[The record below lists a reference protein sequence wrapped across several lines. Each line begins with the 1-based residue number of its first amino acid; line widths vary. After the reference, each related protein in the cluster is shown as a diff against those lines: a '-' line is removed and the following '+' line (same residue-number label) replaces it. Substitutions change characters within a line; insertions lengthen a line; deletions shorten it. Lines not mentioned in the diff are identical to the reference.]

1 MVSVRRSDDGKF
13 IANTIRTKENKFI
26 ISIVVLSNRVPPPLS
41 TPEAQPSKGSKLCSI
56 PTNPPN
62 PFSVVPSHV
71 NVFSI
76 IYIPNEVYYD
86 HVYQDRVRLVLHVE
100 FEEKKL
106 PVKEKNQQ
114 TIFAQYHNNVIIYYA
129 TISYTQYSSY
139 PLLITLAL
147 SLSRLHQG
155 CIQVCQ
161 QPCCCLVTVTQQHK
175 QHPFFSRESNSRMT
189 KVCLCQN
196 HLTIILNH
204 QYGHQPLCSDCK
216 KDSKVTDN
224 HLFATS
230 KSYWLI
236 VF

>member
-1 MVSVRRSDDGKF
+1 MSSTRREKDDKFMVSVRRSDDGKF

-56 PTNPPN
+56 LTDPN
-62 PFSVVPSHV
+62 PFSVVPSYV

-76 IYIPNEVYYD
+76 IYIPNKVYYD
-86 HVYQDRVRLVLHVE
+86 HVYQDRVRFVLHVE

-139 PLLITLAL
+139 PLFITLAL
-147 SLSRLHQG
+147 SLSRLRQG

-161 QPCCCLVTVTQQHK
+161 QPSCCLVTVTQLK
-175 QHPFFSRESNSRMT
+175 
-189 KVCLCQN
+189 L
-196 HLTIILNH
+196 L
-204 QYGHQPLCSDCK
+204 
-216 KDSKVTDN
+216 
-224 HLFATS
+224 
-230 KSYWLI
+230 
-236 VF
+236 

>member
-26 ISIVVLSNRVPPPLS
+26 ISIVVLSNRVHPPLS

-139 PLLITLAL
+139 PL
-147 SLSRLHQG
+147 SRFHQR

-161 QPCCCLVTVTQQHK
+161 QPCCCLVIVTQQH
-175 QHPFFSRESNSRMT
+175 T
-189 KVCLCQN
+189 
-196 HLTIILNH
+196 
-204 QYGHQPLCSDCK
+204 
-216 KDSKVTDN
+216 
-224 HLFATS
+224 TS
-230 KSYWLI
+230 IFQS
-236 VF
+236 